1 MNIFRDSFT
10 VSKRLLG
17 ALMLTGGAG
26 GLIGLLALDV
36 IRGTLESGFG
46 PVQQAAMGACAVL
59 AVVGL
64 TLLPLGKRPA

>member
-1 MNIFRDSFT
+1 MTIFRDSFT

-17 ALMLTGGAG
+17 ALMLIGGGG

-36 IRGTLESGFG
+36 IRGTLDSGFG
-46 PVQQAAMGACAVL
+46 PAQQAAMAACVVL